1 MFRRLSEPLPLSE
14 ASLLVLRPAMNAP
27 VLNVGFLPV
36 GPARAAV
43 VAFAEEY
50 GGIGI
55 ALGIRSNE
63 SGQLVVIRN
72 QESIDFDVALV
83 DALEP
88 LLAEA
93 ERMGFLFDED
103 MLEARPGQRGRA
115 EAMVYWAVLMGGME
129 RFLPSRSRVM
139 AGRADAD
146 AADAAGPLSPSL
158 AVAES
163 QYPEL
168 LLDDVAPLELAVD
181 VLSDASEEETFEDAL
196 PPAPPPGFGADLDAN
211 LDADLEDDLDASLEN
226 VLDEV
231 LDEALAGELEDD
243 LQADFGAGLDPDDL
257 DPDIASPLLS
267 DLDLTEPTAPIVAAR
282 PGPQPT
288 APTPLAAAE
297 SPGSSESPRP
307 ARGRSALLRPPPG
320 PPATVVPASAPGP
333 PPVVLS
339 KFRHAGPRPT
349 AAARVARSAEVGA
362 DRTSE
367 LARIP
372 IVRVRREVEK
382 KTPFL
387 VRLLSSF

>member
-14 ASLLVLRPAMNAP
+14 ASLLLLRPAMNAP

-36 GPARAAV
+36 GPARAAA

-103 MLEARPGQRGRA
+103 MLAARPGQRGRA
-115 EAMVYWAVLMGGME
+115 EAMVHWAVLMGGME
-129 RFLPSRSRVM
+129 GLLPSRYRV
-139 AGRADAD
+139 AAARADAD

-181 VLSDASEEETFEDAL
+181 TLSDAPEDETFEEDL
-196 PPAPPPGFGADLDAN
+196 SPAPPPGFRAELEAD

-231 LDEALAGELEDD
+231 LDEALAGGLDDD
-243 LQADFGAGLDPDDL
+243 LQADFGTGLAPDDS
-257 DPDIASPLLS
+257 DSDIANPLLS
-267 DLDLTEPTAPIVAAR
+267 DLDLTEPTAPIVTAR
-282 PGPQPT
+282 PGPNPT
-288 APTPLAAAE
+288 APTPFAAAE
-297 SPGSSESPRP
+297 SPEPSSP
-307 ARGRSALLRPPPG
+307 ARGRSARLPPPPG
-320 PPATVVPASAPGP
+320 PPARVVPTAPPGP

-339 KFRHAGPRPT
+339 KFRQAGTHPT
-349 AAARVARSAEVGA
+349 AAGRVARSAEVGSDGA
-362 DRTSE
+362 SE

-387 VRLLSSF
+387 ARLLSSF

>member
-14 ASLLVLRPAMNAP
+14 ASLLLLRPAMNAP

-63 SGQLVVIRN
+63 TGKLVVIRN
-72 QESIDFDVALV
+72 QESIDFDVRLG

-88 LLAEA
+88 LLSEA

-103 MLEARPGQRGRA
+103 MLEARPGQRGRS
-115 EAMVYWAVLMGGME
+115 EAMVHWAVLMGGME
-129 RFLPSRSRVM
+129 SLLPTLSGQGEPVE
-139 AGRADAD
+139 RAEVAE
-146 AADAAGPLSPSL
+146 AAGPLSPSL

-168 LLDDVAPLELAVD
+168 ILDDVAPFELADGAPATVSPGGTFD
-181 VLSDASEEETFEDAL
+181 DDDATPFRPD
-196 PPAPPPGFGADLDAN
+196 FGP
-211 LDADLEDDLDASLEN
+211 DLETDFDEDLDASLED

-231 LDEALAGELEDD
+231 LDEALASGLGDA
-243 LQADFGAGLDPDDL
+243 LQADLGSGAARVLAADESDPDLAD
-257 DPDIASPLLS
+257 PLLS
-267 DLDLTEPTAPIVAAR
+267 ELDLTEPTAPIVAAR
-282 PGPQPT
+282 P
-288 APTPLAAAE
+288 A
-297 SPGSSESPRP
+297 
-307 ARGRSALLRPPPG
+307 PPPPA
-320 PPATVVPASAPGP
+320 PPASPASPEIVPPAAPVP
-333 PPVVLS
+333 PRVVLS
-339 KFRHAGPRPT
+339 KFRNAGVRPANG
-349 AAARVARSAEVGA
+349 AAGRRNAEVGA
-362 DRTSE
+362 DRSAE

-382 KTPFL
+382 KVPFL
-387 VRLLSSF
+387 ARLLSSF